1 MAVFIE
7 LTTDPF
13 EANYKRLK
21 DRNDPSL
28 SRPGRAGLTNV
39 RRPLRGLEIK
49 EDTYA
54 SIKVIRADG
63 SEVSFKDSSSAT
75 GESRAYSNFILQS
88 VQEARMEK
96 HQVVETFGES
106 YIYFFGEAP
115 RFLDVQAVLI
125 NSNDFNW
132 EAEWW
137 ANWETTLRGTKS
149 VEQGAR
155 TYLFYDDNV
164 IEGYMLMAQ
173 AQKLSTEPFQVMLT
187 WRMFVSSYRNVSFV
201 GDPNFPVHAS
211 VNLPPDVSLTD
222 ADAYG
227 ELTQAYRSASDV
239 QAQYAAWDDEVNR
252 NADPTKFGS
261 RNRLADTLRRGT
273 RSIAFPGSVQ
283 AYIDYLRKSNQQDI
297 PDIDTFDRLHSKPLR
312 SLISDNRDEYTGSGN
327 ITVDYLHGTLPEV
340 FDPRIRGQLEVDDLF
355 KEAISWMACF
365 GANINSYGILAG
377 LGLGVKF
384 GTGVGVGIG
393 FGAGVSAGVG
403 AGATFGAT
411 ARAGVGFGGSAG
423 GGFGFGAKAGA
434 GFTAGMF
441 AGPGTY
447 GSVGARAGYG
457 ANGFASAGAYAG
469 ARGGAQAV
477 AGAGV
482 GVSAGALFSAGAG
495 TRKTGMAQQN
505 LFDTGFGDPRYGY
518 PSPYGGPGFGQA
530 GYGDYGG
537 LGFGASFGVNG
548 DPGFLPPSD
557 FTFAGVEDD
566 RSDLERLL
574 KARAGYGSGFGG
586 VGAADSFAGI
596 GAGASVSVGGSI
608 SAFAMVSVKGTL
620 FPEGNALTKT
630 SDTGR
635 RPDRTTTNP
644 YNVPCLGTTNGGIN
658 LLSLL

>member
-39 RRPLRGLEIK
+39 RRPLRGMEIK

-63 SEVSFKDSSSAT
+63 SEVPFLDSSSAT

-96 HQVVETFGES
+96 HQIIETFGEP

-125 NSNDFNW
+125 NSHDFNW

-137 ANWETTLRGTKS
+137 ANWERTLRGSKS
-149 VEQGAR
+149 VEQAAR

-164 IEGYMLMAQ
+164 VEGYMLMAQ
-173 AQKLSTEPFQVMLT
+173 AVKLSTEPFQVSLT

-211 VNLPPDVSLTD
+211 VDLPPDVSLTD
-222 ADAYG
+222 ADAFG
-227 ELTQAYRSASDV
+227 ELTQAYRSVSDV
-239 QAQYAAWDDEVNR
+239 QGQYAAWDDEVNR
-252 NADPTKFGS
+252 NAKPEQFGS
-261 RNRLADTLRRGT
+261 RGRLADTLRRGT

-283 AYIDYLRKSNQQDI
+283 AYIDYLRSSNQQDL
-297 PDIDTFDRLHSKPLR
+297 PDLDTFDRLHSRPLR
-312 SLISDNRDEYTGSGN
+312 SLIADNADEYTGSGN
-327 ITVDYLHGTLPEV
+327 TSVDYLHGTLPEV

-365 GANINSYGILAG
+365 GADINSYTALNS
-377 LGLGVKF
+377 LGMGVNF
-384 GTGVGVGIG
+384 GAGVGVGIG
-393 FGAGVSAGVG
+393 FGVGVTAGVG
-403 AGATFGAT
+403 SGATFGAV
-411 ARAGVGFGGSAG
+411 AREGVGFGGSPGA
-423 GGFGFGAKAGA
+423 GFGWGAGA
-434 GFTAGMF
+434 GSGFTSGMF

-447 GSVGARAGYG
+447 GSAGSQSG
-457 ANGFASAGAYAG
+457 RSANGFAPAGAPPSNAFSPG
-469 ARGGAQAV
+469 QLGVV
-477 AGAGV
+477 ADAGV
-482 GVSAGALFSAGAG
+482 LFSAGAG
-495 TRKTGMAQQN
+495 TRKSGLAQQN
-505 LFDTGFGDPRYGY
+505 PFDTGFGDPLYGY
-518 PSPYGGPGFGQA
+518 PSPYGGPGFGQS

-537 LGFGASFGVNG
+537 LGFGASFGATG
-548 DPGFLPPSD
+548 DPGYLPPSD
-557 FTFAGVEDD
+557 FTFAGEEDE

-574 KARAGYGSGFGG
+574 APKPGFGTGFGG
-586 VGAADSFAGI
+586 VGAADSYAGQ
-596 GAGASVSVGGSI
+596 GAGSSVYVGGSI
-608 SAFAMVSVKGTL
+608 SAFAMFAAPGTL
-620 FPEGNALTKT
+620 FPDGNALTA
-630 SDTGR
+630 TGR
-635 RPDRTTTNP
+635 RVGLTNTNP
-644 YNVPCLGTTNGGIN
+644 FNVPCLDTTNGGVN

>member
-63 SEVSFKDSSSAT
+63 SEVAFKDSSSAT

-96 HQVVETFGES
+96 HQIIETFGEP

-115 RFLDVQAVLI
+115 RFLDVTAVLI

-137 ANWETTLRGTKS
+137 DNWERTLRGTKS

-164 IEGYMLMAQ
+164 VEGYMLMAQ
-173 AQKLSTEPFQVMLT
+173 AQKTSTEPFMIALT
-187 WRMFVSSYRNVSFV
+187 FRFFVSSYRNVSFV

-211 VNLPPDVSLTD
+211 VELPPDVSLTD
-222 ADAYG
+222 ADAFG
-227 ELTQAYRSASDV
+227 ELSQAYRSASDV
-239 QAQYAAWDDEVNR
+239 QGQYAAWGDEVKR
-252 NADPTKFGS
+252 NANPAQFGS
-261 RNRLADTLRRGT
+261 RGRLADTLRRGT
-273 RSIAFPGSVQ
+273 RSVAFPGTVQ
-283 AYIDYLRKSNQQDI
+283 AYIDYLRSSNQQDM
-297 PDIDTFDRLHSKPLR
+297 PDLDTFDRLHSKPLR
-312 SLISDNRDEYTGSGN
+312 SLIADNKDEYTGSGN

-355 KEAISWMACF
+355 KNAINWMACF
-365 GANINSYGILAG
+365 GANINSYSALAG
-377 LGLGVKF
+377 LGMGVNF
-384 GTGVGVGIG
+384 GAGAGVGIG
-393 FGAGVSAGVG
+393 FGVGVGAGVG
-403 AGATFGAT
+403 SGATFGAV
-411 ARAGVGFGGSAG
+411 ARAGVGAGGSAG
-423 GGFGFGAKAGA
+423 GGFGWGAGA
-434 GFTAGMF
+434 GSGFSGGMF

-447 GSVGARAGYG
+447 GSAGAQAGRS
-457 ANGFASAGAYAG
+457 ANGFAPST
-469 ARGGAQAV
+469 AQPGTQLTPGQLASG

-482 GVSAGALFSAGAG
+482 LFSAGAG
-495 TRKTGMAQQN
+495 TRKSGLSQQN
-505 LFDTGFGDPRYGY
+505 PFDTGFGDPTYGY

-530 GYGDYGG
+530 GFGDFGG
-537 LGFGASFGVNG
+537 LGFGASFGAKG
-548 DPGFLPPSD
+548 DPGYLPPSD
-557 FTFAGVEDD
+557 FTFAGAEDE
-566 RSDLERLL
+566 RSDLERLI
-574 KARAGYGSGFGG
+574 KPRPGYGTGFGG
-586 VGAADSFAGI
+586 VGAADSFAGQ
-596 GAGASVSVGGSI
+596 GAGSSVFVGGSI
-608 SAFAMVSVKGTL
+608 SAFAMFAAPGTIN
-620 FPEGNALTKT
+620 PDGNALTA
-630 SDTGR
+630 TGR
-635 RPDRTTTNP
+635 RLGLTNTNP
-644 YNVPCLGTTNGGIN
+644 FNVPCLDSTRGSIN

>member
-39 RRPLRGLEIK
+39 RRPLRGIEIK

-63 SEVSFKDSSSAT
+63 SEVPFLDSSSAT

-96 HQVVETFGES
+96 HQIIETFGEP

-115 RFLDVQAVLI
+115 RFLDVTAVLI
-125 NSNDFNW
+125 NSHDFNW

-137 ANWETTLRGTKS
+137 ANWERTLRGSKS

-164 IEGYMLMAQ
+164 VEGYMLMSQ
-173 AQKLSTEPFQVMLT
+173 AVKTSTEPVMISLT

-211 VNLPPDVSLTD
+211 VDLPPDVSLTD

-227 ELTQAYRSASDV
+227 ELTQAYRSVSDV
-239 QAQYAAWDDEVNR
+239 QGQYAAWSEEVNR
-252 NADPTKFGS
+252 QADPNQFGS
-261 RNRLADTLRRGT
+261 RGRLADTLRRGT

-283 AYIDYLRKSNQQDI
+283 GYIDYLRTSNQQDL
-297 PDIDTFDRLHSKPLR
+297 PDIDTFDRLHSRPLR
-312 SLISDNRDEYTGSGN
+312 SLISDNYDEYTGSGN
-327 ITVDYLHGTLPEV
+327 TTVDYLHGTLPEV
-340 FDPRIRGQLEVDDLF
+340 FDPRIRGQLEVEDLF

-365 GANINSYGILAG
+365 GADINSYTSLASLGMGVSFGAGSGVGIGA
-377 LGLGVKF
+377 
-384 GTGVGVGIG
+384 GVGVGAGIG
-393 FGAGVSAGVG
+393 S
-403 AGATFGAT
+403 GATFGAT
-411 ARAGVGFGGSAG
+411 ARSGVGFGGSAG
-423 GGFGFGAKAGA
+423 NGFGWGAGA
-434 GFTAGMF
+434 GSGFTGGMF
-441 AGPGTY
+441 AGPGTF
-447 GSVGARAGYG
+447 GSSGAQAGRT
-457 ANGFASAGAYAG
+457 ANGFAPSTSPGNAFSPGQLAVGAD
-469 ARGGAQAV
+469 
-477 AGAGV
+477 AGV
-482 GVSAGALFSAGAG
+482 LFSGGAG
-495 TRKTGMAQQN
+495 TRKSGLAQQN
-505 LFDTGFGDPRYGY
+505 PFDTGFGDPGYGY

-537 LGFGASFGVNG
+537 LGFGASFGETG
-548 DPGFLPPSD
+548 DPGYLPPSD

-566 RSDLERLL
+566 RSDLERLMQP
-574 KARAGYGSGFGG
+574 RPGFGSGFGG
-586 VGAADSFAGI
+586 VGAADSYAGQ
-596 GAGASVSVGGSI
+596 GAGSSVFVGGSI
-608 SAFAMVSVKGTL
+608 TAFAMLTAPGTL
-620 FPEGNALTKT
+620 YPDGNALTA
-630 SDTGR
+630 TGR
-635 RPDRTTTNP
+635 RVGLTNTNP
-644 YNVPCLGTTNGGIN
+644 FNVPCLDTTNAGIN
-658 LLSLL
+658 LLNLL

>member
-39 RRPLRGLEIK
+39 RRPLRGMEIK

-63 SEVSFKDSSSAT
+63 SEVPFLDSSSAT

-96 HQVVETFGES
+96 HQIIETFGEPF
-106 YIYFFGEAP
+106 IYFFGEAP

-125 NSNDFNW
+125 NSHDFNW

-137 ANWETTLRGTKS
+137 ANWERTLRGSRS
-149 VEQGAR
+149 VEQAAR

-164 IEGYMLMAQ
+164 VEGYMLMAQ
-173 AQKLSTEPFQVMLT
+173 AVKVSTEPFQVMLT

-211 VNLPPDVSLTD
+211 VELPPDVSLTD

-227 ELTQAYRSASDV
+227 ELSQAYRSVSDV
-239 QAQYAAWDDEVNR
+239 QGQYAAWDDEIRRQAN
-252 NADPTKFGS
+252 PEQFGS
-261 RNRLADTLRRGT
+261 RGRLADTLRRGT

-283 AYIDYLRKSNQQDI
+283 AYIDYLRSSNQQDM
-297 PDIDTFDRLHSKPLR
+297 PDIDTFDRLHSRPLR
-312 SLISDNRDEYTGSGN
+312 SLIADNYDEYTGSGN
-327 ITVDYLHGTLPEV
+327 TSVDYLHGTLPEV

-365 GANINSYGILAG
+365 GADINSYTSLNS
-377 LGLGVKF
+377 LGMGVS
-384 GTGVGVGIG
+384 
-393 FGAGVSAGVG
+393 FGAGAGIGIGAGIGVGAGVG
-403 AGATFGAT
+403 SGATFGAV

-423 GGFGFGAKAGA
+423 GGFGWGAGA
-434 GFTAGMF
+434 GNGFTSGMF

-447 GSVGARAGYG
+447 GSAGSQAG
-457 ANGFASAGAYAG
+457 RTANGFAPAVSPGNAFTPGQLAVGAD
-469 ARGGAQAV
+469 
-477 AGAGV
+477 AGV
-482 GVSAGALFSAGAG
+482 LFSGGAG
-495 TRKTGMAQQN
+495 TRKSGLVQQN
-505 LFDTGFGDPRYGY
+505 PFDTGFGDPTYGY

-537 LGFGASFGVNG
+537 LGFGASFGVTG
-548 DPGFLPPSD
+548 DPGYLPPSD
-557 FTFAGVEDD
+557 FTFAGVEDE
-566 RSDLERLL
+566 RSDLERLI
-574 KARAGYGSGFGG
+574 RPQPGFGTGFGG
-586 VGAADSFAGI
+586 VGAADSYAGQ
-596 GAGASVSVGGSI
+596 GAGSSVFVGGSI
-608 SAFAMVSVKGTL
+608 TAFAMLAAPGTL
-620 FPEGNALTKT
+620 YPDGNALTA
-630 SDTGR
+630 TGQR
-635 RPDRTTTNP
+635 VGLTNTNP
-644 YNVPCLGTTNGGIN
+644 FNVPCLDTTNGGVN
-658 LLSLL
+658 LLNLL

>member
-1 MAVFIE
+1 MAVFVE

-96 HQVVETFGES
+96 HQIIETFGEP

-137 ANWETTLRGTKS
+137 HNWEYTLRGTRS

-173 AQKLSTEPFQVMLT
+173 AVKTSTEPFMVQLT

-239 QAQYAAWDDEVNR
+239 QEQNRAWGEEVAREAN
-252 NADPTKFGS
+252 PTKFGS

-273 RSIAFPGSVQ
+273 RSVAFPGSVQ
-283 AYIDYLRKSNQQDI
+283 AYIDYLRTSNQQDL
-297 PDIDTFDRLHSKPLR
+297 PDLDTFDRLHSRPLR
-312 SLISDNRDEYTGSGN
+312 SLISDNYDEYTGSGN
-327 ITVDYLHGTLPEV
+327 THVDYLSGTLPEV

-365 GANINSYGILAG
+365 GANINSYTALAG
-377 LGLGVKF
+377 LGMGVKF
-384 GTGVGVGIG
+384 SASAGVGIG
-393 FGAGVSAGVG
+393 LGVG
-403 AGATFGAT
+403 ASASVGATFGAV

-423 GGFGFGAKAGA
+423 QGFGWGAGAGA

-447 GSVGARAGYG
+447 GSAGASAGRAS
-457 ANGFASAGAYAG
+457 NGFAPMLAPPGSSATPG
-469 ARGGAQAV
+469 QLAV
-477 AGAGV
+477 GAGAGV
-482 GVSAGALFSAGAG
+482 LFSAGAG
-495 TRKTGMAQQN
+495 TRKTGLAQQTP
-505 LFDTGFGDPRYGY
+505 LDTGFGDPRYGY

-537 LGFGASFGVNG
+537 LGFGASFGVTG
-548 DPGFLPPSD
+548 DPGFLPPSS
-557 FTFAGVEDD
+557 FTFAGVADD

-574 KARAGYGSGFGG
+574 QRRPGYGAGFGG
-586 VGAADSFAGI
+586 VGAGASFAGQ
-596 GAGASVSVGGSI
+596 GAGAGVFVGGSV
-608 SAFAMVSVKGTL
+608 SAFAMYAAPGTL
-620 FPEGNALTKT
+620 YPDGNALTA
-630 SDTGR
+630 TGR
-635 RPDRTTTNP
+635 RLGRAPANP
-644 YNVPCLGTTNGGIN
+644 YNVPCLNTFRVNGN